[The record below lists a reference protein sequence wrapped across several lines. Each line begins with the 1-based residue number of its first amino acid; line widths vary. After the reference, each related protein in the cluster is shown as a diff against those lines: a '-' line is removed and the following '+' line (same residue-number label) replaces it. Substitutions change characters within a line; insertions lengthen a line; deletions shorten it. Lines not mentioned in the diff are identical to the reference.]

1 MAECSPKPSSIRIPL
16 SWTAHGANLQSLG
29 HVVSSLINGGV
40 NQPLPPEQ
48 ALETDWPVIAQLTIN
63 SRQKLVET

>member
-1 MAECSPKPSSIRIPL
+1 MLAETLVDPNPSVVDR
-16 SWTAHGANLQSLG
+16 SWANLQSLE
-29 HVVSSLINGGV
+29 HVVSSLINGDV

-63 SRQKLVET
+63 WQKLVET